1 MFFSRCRRMRCVRM
15 RRELIKQLVAANGA
29 LAEARVSFQAN
40 RDYHPTCMGGV
51 EDKYEWEKQS
61 HNQVMYWRNMQRQL
75 AEKLGMKLEK
85 AKRFK

>member
-1 MFFSRCRRMRCVRM
+1 M

-51 EDKYEWEKQS
+51 EDKYEWEKQL
-61 HNQVMYWRNMQRQL
+61 NNEVLYWRNTQERL
-75 AEKLGMKLEK
+75 AGKLGMKLEK